1 MSHFQ
6 TEYYEKY
13 WQHRLKTEPDLNKP
27 GLRINLAVN
36 YLPKEP
42 GTSLMDLGC
51 GEGSLGKKAREVNPG
66 LTIYGIDIS
75 PTALKLAKP
84 YYDKTYALDITDSAQ
99 QKKVKGQFDSITALE
114 IVEHLVE
121 PQPLLKFAHEHLKDD
136 GRLII
141 SFPNTAWWQYR
152 WDLLLKGRFI
162 DEKPTYKEQD
172 HLHWFTLDSITKELN
187 HAGFWVEAVDG
198 IFSLPWYLGRLRQKW
213 QRLIGKI
220 SPDLFGY
227 QIILVCRKISA
238 KPAVAHLM
246 EDFLNPGE
254 NWLYTQIITSK
265 KTQPLVLTR
274 NIKTAIQLPYFGA
287 IYQYQQWFELVL
299 KPVSWVKFILRK
311 ALALGQRLRD
321 RLTDSEYKF
330 YRQILVKS
338 GAELIHAHYGTTGYK
353 ALKLKQQTKLPLVVS
368 FYGSDAYW
376 LPANQPRWKKRY
388 QRLFQQAEAFIVKGP
403 RMKQQLIKLGCLAKK
418 IDIID
423 HGVRLDQIPF
433 KIRKPTPK
441 VKLLTACSLIDYK
454 GIDVAI
460 KAFKLIAGQ
469 FPQASLTIIGS
480 GPEEEKIDQLIVES
494 GLKKRLKRRPFMPIN
509 KLVKEVEKYHIFL
522 HPSFISNDHKQE
534 GIPTSII
541 ERSASG
547 MPIIATRH
555 ADIPEIIHDNQ
566 NGYLVAEQ
574 SEAELAEKLNHLIR
588 HQELWQKFGR
598 YGRQLVE
605 KNFNAVKQTAKREAL
620 YQRLIGKT

>member
-1 MSHFQ
+1 MSNSQ

-13 WQHRLKTEPDLNKP
+13 WRHRLKTEPDLNKP
-27 GLRINLAVN
+27 GLRINLVVN

-42 GTSLMDLGC
+42 GTSLLDIGC
-51 GEGSLGKKAREVNPG
+51 GEGSLGKKARQVNPG
-66 LTIYGIDIS
+66 LKISGIDIS
-75 PTALKLAKP
+75 TTALKLAQAD
-84 YYDKTYALDITDSAQ
+84 YNQTYHLDVTKSEE
-99 QKKVKGQFDSITALE
+99 QKKVKGRFASIVALE
-114 IVEHLVE
+114 IIEHLVE
-121 PQPLLKFAHEHLKDD
+121 PEKLLQFAYEHLKDD

-152 WDLLLKGRFI
+152 WDLLFKGRFI

-172 HLHWFTLDSITKELN
+172 HLHWFTLDSITRQLN
-187 HAGFWVEAVDG
+187 HTGFWIEAVDG
-198 IFSLPWYLGRLRQKW
+198 VFSLPWYLGRLQQQW
-213 QRLIGKI
+213 QRLIGRL
-220 SPDLFGY
+220 SPGLWGY
-227 QIILVCRKISA
+227 QIVLVCRKISRR
-238 KPAVAHLM
+238 PIVTHLM

-274 NIKTAIQLPYFGA
+274 NLKNANRLPYFGA
-287 IYQYQQWFELVL
+287 VYQYPLWFEVIK
-299 KPVSWVKFILRK
+299 KPNNFAGFILRK
-311 ALALGQRLRD
+311 VLALAQRLRD

-330 YRQILVKS
+330 YRQILLKS
-338 GAELIHAHYGTTGYK
+338 RARLIHAHYGTTGYRT
-353 ALKLKQQTKLPLVVS
+353 LKLKQASGLPLVVS

-376 LPANQPRWKKRY
+376 LPVNYQQWKNKY
-388 QRLFQQAEAFIVKGP
+388 RLLFELAEAFIVKGP
-403 RMKQQLIKLGCLAKK
+403 KMKQQLIKLGCPANK
-418 IDIID
+418 IHVID
-423 HGVRLDQIPF
+423 HGVRLEQIPF
-433 KIRKPTPK
+433 KIRKPSQK

-460 KAFKLIAGQ
+460 KAFQLIAGR

-480 GPEEEKIDQLIVES
+480 GPEEEKIDQLINRFN
-494 GLKKRLKRRPFMPIN
+494 LNKRVRRRPFMPLN
-509 KLVKEVEKYHIFL
+509 KLLKEVEKYHIFL
-522 HPSFISNDHKQE
+522 HPSFTSADNKQE

-555 ADIPEIIHDNQ
+555 SDIPEIIHDAK
-566 NGYLVAEQ
+566 NGYLVEEQ
-574 SEAELAEKLNHLIR
+574 NEAELAEKLNHLIR